1 MSRPTPENDKHD
13 SPEPVTRGELAIRV
27 FSISMLGVFVVIL
40 LMIILGDW

>member
-13 SPEPVTRGELAIRV
+13 STEPITRGELAIRI